1 MTYDFKESRPRSLG
15 TLMRRPSAA
24 LTGHS
29 APEEG
34 GRWMK
39 VRVALVGAALLMG
52 LGGNLL
58 RAVQLQI
65 FERDRFRDMAE
76 GQYLRQVEIPARRG
90 DIFDRKG
97 TPLGQSV
104 EVDSLWADPSMLPDR
119 AAAAKALG
127 ARLKEP
133 AAQLL
138 QRFERGRRF
147 AWIKRGARPE
157 EVAAVRDLKLPGVSV
172 VKEPRRFFPQREL
185 AAQVLGLVGV
195 EGRGLEGVELAFD
208 DELSGQSAQVPG
220 LRDARGRQ
228 VLTAGSVPAQE
239 RQGASVTLTIDGNLE
254 HMAERAL
261 ERAVADSRAVSGM
274 AVVLDPRTGEL
285 LALANSPR
293 FNPNTPQGAGG
304 AHAMRNRAALDT
316 FEPGSTM
323 KAFTVAAALEEKA
336 IKPADVFFCENGAWD
351 VGRDTIN
358 DTHSWGWLGPAKILQ
373 VSSNIGSAKIA
384 QALGRERFV
393 EYLQRFGFSE
403 RVGLGLP
410 GEGKGVIPYPRAE
423 IAFANQAFGQ
433 GLTATAVQLA
443 AGYGALANGGALMR
457 PFLVSKVVDPDG
469 VVLLETRPME
479 VRRAVSPKTARAVVS
494 MLEGVVAEEGTA
506 PRARMEGYRVAGKT
520 GTAQK
525 ADPVARGYSD
535 KRIASFV
542 GVVPADAPRLV
553 IAVVI
558 DEPQTDK
565 YGGLSAA
572 PAFKEIAEGAMA
584 YLGVPPSHG
593 VPAPAPAAPVAVA
606 PVDPA
611 PAPPVR
617 EDVAAVPPLPPGAH
631 AVVVPDL
638 TGRVSRE
645 AVNRLLAASLE
656 PHLRGTGRVIG
667 QTPEPGSRVERGS
680 QVTVELQARP

>member
-1 MTYDFKESRPRSLG
+1 MTYDFKSSR
-15 TLMRRPSAA
+15 
-24 LTGHS
+24 

-34 GRWMK
+34 SRWMR

-52 LGGNLL
+52 LSGALL
-58 RAVQLQI
+58 RAVQLQV
-65 FERDRFRDMAE
+65 FERERFLELAE

-104 EVDSLWADPSMLPDR
+104 EVDSIWADPSLLPDR
-119 AAAAKALG
+119 AAAAKLLG

-133 AAQLL
+133 PAQVL
-138 QRFERGRRF
+138 QRLERGRRF
-147 AWIKRGARPE
+147 AWVKRHARPE
-157 EVAAVRDLKLPGVSV
+157 EVALALALKLPGVSV
-172 VKEPRRFFPQREL
+172 VKEPRRFYPQREL
-185 AAQVLGLVGV
+185 AAQVLGMVGH

-208 DELSGQSAQVPG
+208 DELSGQSAQLPL

-228 VLTAGSVPAQE
+228 VLTAGTAAAAAQE
-239 RQGASVTLTIDGNLE
+239 RQGAQVTLTIDGNLE
-254 HMAERAL
+254 HLAERAL
-261 ERAVADSRAVSGM
+261 ERAVSDSRAVSGM
-274 AVVLDPRTGEL
+274 VVVLDPRTGEL
-285 LALANSPR
+285 LALANAPR
-293 FNPNTPQGAGG
+293 FNPNTPRDAG

-316 FEPGSTM
+316 FEPGSTT
-323 KAFTVAAALEEKA
+323 KAFTVAAALEERA

-358 DTHSWGWLGPAKILQ
+358 DTHAWGWLSTGKVLQ
-373 VSSNIGSAKIA
+373 VSSNIGAAKIA

-393 EYLQRFGFSE
+393 EYLQRFGFGE

-410 GEGKGVIPYPRAE
+410 GEGKGVLPFPRAE
-423 IAFANQAFGQ
+423 IALANQAFGQ

-443 AGYGALANGGALMR
+443 AGYGALANGGVLMK

-479 VRRAVSPKTARAVVS
+479 VRRAVSARTARTVLS
-494 MLEGVVAEEGTA
+494 MLEGVVADEGTA

-535 KRIASFV
+535 KRIGSFV
-542 GVVPADAPRLV
+542 GVVPAEAPRLV
-553 IAVVI
+553 IAVII

-572 PAFKEIAEGAMA
+572 PAFKEIAEGAVA
-584 YLGVPPSHG
+584 YLGIPPSRG
-593 VPAPAPAAPVAVA
+593 PGTPTPTPTLAPPPAPVALA
-606 PVDPA
+606 PPPPA
-611 PAPPVR
+611 PEPARAAAP
-617 EDVAAVPPLPPGAH
+617 ELAAGAK
-631 AVVVPDL
+631 AVVVPDV

-645 AVNRLLAASLE
+645 AVHRLLAASLE
-656 PHLRGTGRVIG
+656 PHLIGSGRAIG
-667 QTPEPGSRVERGS
+667 QSPGAGSRVERGS
-680 QVTVELQARP
+680 QVVVELQARP

>member
-1 MTYDFKESRPRSLG
+1 MTYDFKESR
-15 TLMRRPSAA
+15 
-24 LTGHS
+24 

-39 VRVALVGAALLMG
+39 VRVALVGAALLLG
-52 LGGNLL
+52 LSGDLL

-119 AAAAKALG
+119 GAAAKALG

-133 AAQLL
+133 AAQIL

-147 AWIKRGARPE
+147 AWIKRGCRPE

-185 AAQVLGLVGV
+185 AAQVLGMVGV

-228 VLTAGSVPAQE
+228 VLTAGAAPAQE
-239 RQGASVTLTIDGNLE
+239 RQGAAVTLTIDGNLE

-261 ERAVADSRAVSGM
+261 ERAVVDSRAVSGM
-274 AVVLDPRTGEL
+274 VVILDPRTGEL
-285 LALANSPR
+285 LALANAPR
-293 FNPNTPQGAGG
+293 FNPNISQGAH
-304 AHAMRNRAALDT
+304 AQAMRNRAALDT

-323 KAFTVAAALEEKA
+323 KAFTVAAALEERA
-336 IKPADVFFCENGAWD
+336 IKPADTFFCENGAWE
-351 VGRDTIN
+351 VGRDTVN
-358 DTHSWGWLGPAKILQ
+358 DTHSWGWLTPGKILA
-373 VSSNIGSAKIA
+373 VSSNIGAAKIA
-384 QALGRERFV
+384 QALGREKLVDSF
-393 EYLQRFGFSE
+393 QRFGFGE

-410 GEGKGVIPYPRAE
+410 GEGKGVIPFPRAE
-423 IAFANQAFGQ
+423 IALANQAFGQ

-479 VRRAVSPKTARAVVS
+479 VRRAVSPKTARTVLS
-494 MLEGVVAEEGTA
+494 MLEGVVADGGTA
-506 PRARMEGYRVAGKT
+506 PKGRMEGYQVAGKT

-542 GVVPADAPRLV
+542 GVVPSEAPRLV

-584 YLGVPPSHG
+584 YLGVPPSRA
-593 VPAPAPAAPVAVA
+593 VPAPAPVAVA
-606 PVDPA
+606 MAEPA
-611 PAPPVR
+611 PVTPPARDEVVEPAAPP
-617 EDVAAVPPLPPGAH
+617 PPGAH

-656 PHLRGTGRVIG
+656 PHLRGAGRVIG

>member
-1 MTYDFKESRPRSLG
+1 MTYDFKESR
-15 TLMRRPSAA
+15 
-24 LTGHS
+24 

-34 GRWMK
+34 GGGRWMR
-39 VRVALVGAALLMG
+39 VRVALVGAVLLMG
-52 LGGNLL
+52 LSGDLL
-58 RAVQLQI
+58 RAVQLQV
-65 FERDRFRDMAE
+65 FERSRFLDMAE

-119 AAAAKALG
+119 AAAAKLLG

-138 QRFERGRRF
+138 QRFERGKRF

-157 EVAAVRDLKLPGVSV
+157 EVAAVRDLKLPGVLV
-172 VKEPRRFFPQREL
+172 VKEPRRFYPQREL
-185 AAQVLGLVGV
+185 AAQVLGMVGV
-195 EGRGLEGVELAFD
+195 DGRGLEGVELAFD
-208 DELSGQSAQVPG
+208 DELTGQSAQVPG

-228 VLTAGSVPAQE
+228 VLTAGAAPAQE
-239 RQGASVTLTIDGNLE
+239 RQGASVTLTLDGNLE
-254 HMAERAL
+254 HLAERAL

-274 AVVLDPRTGEL
+274 VVVLDPRTGEL

-293 FNPNTPQGAGG
+293 FNPNTPKD
-304 AHAMRNRAALDT
+304 AHAQAMRDRAALDT

-323 KAFTVAAALEEKA
+323 KAFTVAAALEERA
-336 IKPADVFFCENGAWD
+336 IKPADAFFCENGAWD

-358 DTHSWGWLGPAKILQ
+358 DTHPWGWLSTGKILQ

-393 EYLQRFGFSE
+393 EYLQRFGFGE

-410 GEGKGVIPYPRAE
+410 GEGKGVLPFPRAE
-423 IAFANQAFGQ
+423 IALANQAFGQ

-469 VVLLETRPME
+469 VVLLESRPVE
-479 VRRAVSPKTARAVVS
+479 VRRAVSPKTARTVLA
-494 MLEGVVAEEGTA
+494 MLEGVVADEGTA
-506 PRARMEGYRVAGKT
+506 PKARMPGYRVAGKT

-572 PAFKEIAEGAMA
+572 PAFKEIADGAMA
-584 YLGVPPSHG
+584 YLGVPSH
-593 VPAPAPAAPVAVA
+593 PVAMAAVN
-606 PVDPA
+606 PE
-611 PAPPVR
+611 PAPPPQAAPPPPAARTV
-617 EDVAAVPPLPPGAH
+617 VAEAPLPAGAN
-631 AVVVPDL
+631 AVLVPDL

-656 PHLRGTGRVIG
+656 PHLRGTGRVVG

-680 QVTVELQARP
+680 QVTVDLQARP

>member
-1 MTYDFKESRPRSLG
+1 MTYDFKQSR
-15 TLMRRPSAA
+15 
-24 LTGHS
+24 

-34 GRWMK
+34 SRWMR
-39 VRVALVGAALLMG
+39 VRVALVGAALLLG
-52 LGGNLL
+52 LGGDLL
-58 RAVQLQI
+58 RAIQLQV
-65 FERDRFRDMAE
+65 FERARFLDMAE

-104 EVDSLWADPSMLPDR
+104 EVDSLWADPSRLPDR
-119 AAAAKALG
+119 AAAAKLLG
-127 ARLKEP
+127 ARLKESP
-133 AAQLL
+133 AQLL
-138 QRFERGRRF
+138 QRFERGKRF
-147 AWIKRGARPE
+147 AWVKRHARPE
-157 EVAAVRDLKLPGVSV
+157 EVAAVKELKLPGVSAV
-172 VKEPRRFFPQREL
+172 REPRRFYPQREL
-185 AAQVLGLVGV
+185 AAQVLGMVGV

-208 DELSGQSAQVPG
+208 DELSGQAAQLPG

-228 VLTAGSVPAQE
+228 VLTAGSASTAME
-239 RQGASVTLTIDGNLE
+239 RQGAQVTLTIDGNLE
-254 HMAERAL
+254 HLAERAL
-261 ERAVADSRAVSGM
+261 EKAVADSRAVSGM
-274 AVVLDPRTGEL
+274 VVVLDPRTGEL

-293 FNPNTPQGAGG
+293 FNPNTP
-304 AHAMRNRAALDT
+304 AHASAHSMRNRAALDT
-316 FEPGSTM
+316 FEPGSTL
-323 KAFTVAAALEEKA
+323 KAFTVAAALEERA

-358 DTHSWGWLGPAKILQ
+358 DTHPYGWLNVGKVLQ

-393 EYLQRFGFSE
+393 DHLQRFGFGE

-410 GEGKGVIPYPRAE
+410 GEGKGVLPFPRAE

-443 AGYGALANGGALMR
+443 AGFGALANGGVLMK

-469 VVLLETRPME
+469 VVLLETRPMQ
-479 VRRAVSPKTARAVVS
+479 VRRAVSARTAATVLS
-494 MLEGVVAEEGTA
+494 MLEGVVEDEGTA
-506 PRARMEGYRVAGKT
+506 PRARMDGYRVAGKT

-535 KRIASFV
+535 KRISSFI
-542 GVVPADAPRLV
+542 GVVPAEAPRLV

-572 PAFKEIAEGAMA
+572 PAFKEIAEGALA
-584 YLGVPPSHG
+584 YLGVPPSRAVAHRPP
-593 VPAPAPAAPVAVA
+593 PAPVAPAAVALAAA
-606 PVDPA
+606 PEA
-611 PAPPVR
+611 PAGPERAP
-617 EDVAAVPPLPPGAH
+617 EELAAAGIKL
-631 AVVVPDL
+631 VVVPDV

-645 AVNRLLAASLE
+645 AVSRLLAASLE
-656 PHLRGTGRVIG
+656 PHLRGSGRAIG
-667 QTPEPGSRVERGS
+667 QSPGPGSRVERGS

>member
-1 MTYDFKESRPRSLG
+1 MTYDFKESRV
-15 TLMRRPSAA
+15 
-24 LTGHS
+24 
-29 APEEG
+29 PEEG

-39 VRVALVGAALLMG
+39 VRVALVGAALLLG
-52 LGGNLL
+52 LGGDLL

-104 EVDSLWADPSMLPDR
+104 EVDSLWADPSLLPDR

-127 ARLKEP
+127 GKLKEP

-138 QRFERGRRF
+138 QRFERGKRF

-185 AAQVLGLVGV
+185 AAQVLGMVGV

-228 VLTAGSVPAQE
+228 VLTAGAAPAQD

-274 AVVLDPRTGEL
+274 VVILDPRSGEL
-285 LALANSPR
+285 LALANAPR
-293 FNPNTPQGAGG
+293 FNPNTPQA
-304 AHAMRNRAALDT
+304 AHGQAMRNRAALDT

-336 IKPADVFFCENGAWD
+336 VKPADAFFCENGAWE

-358 DTHSWGWLGPAKILQ
+358 DTHSWGWLNPGKILA
-373 VSSNIGSAKIA
+373 VSSNIGAAKIA
-384 QALGRERFV
+384 QQLGRDRFV
-393 EYLQRFGFSE
+393 EYLQRFGFGE

-423 IAFANQAFGQ
+423 IALANQAFGQ

-479 VRRAVSPKTARAVVS
+479 VRRAVSPKTARTVLS
-494 MLEGVVAEEGTA
+494 MLEGVVADDGTA
-506 PRARMEGYRVAGKT
+506 PRARMAGYQVAGKT

-542 GVVPADAPRLV
+542 GVVPSDAPRLV

-584 YLGVPPSHG
+584 YLGVPPSRG
-593 VPAPAPAAPVAVA
+593 GPAPAPVAVA
-606 PVDPA
+606 A
-611 PAPPVR
+611 AEPAPPPPPTR
-617 EDVAAVPPLPPGAH
+617 EDVVDPTPLPPGAH

>member
-1 MTYDFKESRPRSLG
+1 MTYDFKGSR
-15 TLMRRPSAA
+15 
-24 LTGHS
+24 

-34 GRWMK
+34 SRWMR

-52 LGGNLL
+52 LSGDLL
-58 RAVQLQI
+58 RAIQLQV
-65 FERDRFRDMAE
+65 FERARFLDMAE

-90 DIFDRKG
+90 DVFDRKG

-104 EVDSLWADPSMLPDR
+104 EVDSLWADPSLLPDR
-119 AAAAKALG
+119 AAAARALG

-133 AAQLL
+133 AAQIL
-138 QRFERGRRF
+138 QRFERGKRF
-147 AWIKRGARPE
+147 AWLKRHARPE
-157 EVAAVRDLKLPGVSV
+157 EVAQVKDLKLPGVAV
-172 VKEPRRFFPQREL
+172 VKEPRRFYPQREL
-185 AAQVLGLVGV
+185 AAQVLGMVGV

-208 DELSGQSAQVPG
+208 DELSGTPAQVAG
-220 LRDARGRQ
+220 LRDARGRH
-228 VLTAGSVPAQE
+228 VLTAGATDAQE
-239 RQGASVTLTIDGNLE
+239 RQGARVELTLDGNLQ
-254 HMAERAL
+254 HLAERAL

-274 AVVLDPRTGEL
+274 AVVMDPRSGEL

-293 FNPNTPQGAGG
+293 FNPNTPQD
-304 AHAMRNRAALDT
+304 AHAQAMRNRAALDT

-323 KAFTVAAALEEKA
+323 KAFTVAAALEERA
-336 IKPADVFFCENGAWD
+336 IKPESIFFCENGAWD

-358 DTHSWGWLGPAKILQ
+358 DTHSWGWLPPAKILQ
-373 VSSNIGSAKIA
+373 VSSNIGAAKIA

-393 EYLQRFGFSE
+393 EYLQRFGFGE

-410 GEGKGVIPYPRAE
+410 GEGKGALPFPRAE
-423 IAFANQAFGQ
+423 ISLANQAFGQ

-443 AGYGALANGGALMR
+443 AGYGALANGGMLMK

-469 VVLLETRPME
+469 VVLLETRPVE
-479 VRRAVSPKTARAVVS
+479 VRRAVSAKTARTVLS
-494 MLEGVVAEEGTA
+494 MLEGVVADEGTA

-535 KRIASFV
+535 KRIASFI
-542 GVVPADAPRLV
+542 GVVPSDAPRLV
-553 IAVVI
+553 IEVVI

-584 YLGVPPSHG
+584 YLGVPPSRG
-593 VPAPAPAAPVAVA
+593 AALAAAVPAPALA
-606 PVDPA
+606 
-611 PAPPVR
+611 APPVPLAPPPPAQPPVSV
-617 EDVAAVPPLPPGAH
+617 VAQVGPPDPH
-631 AVVVPDL
+631 SVVVPDV

-645 AVNRLLAASLE
+645 AVTRLLAASLE
-656 PHLRGTGRVIG
+656 PHLRGSGRVIG

-680 QVTVELQARP
+680 QVSVELAARP

>member
-1 MTYDFKESRPRSLG
+1 MTYDFKQSRP
-15 TLMRRPSAA
+15 
-24 LTGHS
+24 
-29 APEEG
+29 PEEG

-52 LGGNLL
+52 LSGDLL

-104 EVDSLWADPSMLPDR
+104 EVDSLWADPSLLPDR
-119 AAAAKALG
+119 AGAARALG

-133 AAQLL
+133 AAQIL
-138 QRFERGRRF
+138 QRFERGKRF

-185 AAQVLGLVGV
+185 AAQVLGMVGV

-228 VLTAGSVPAQE
+228 VLTAGAAPAQE
-239 RQGASVTLTIDGNLE
+239 RQGAAVTLTIDGNLE

-261 ERAVADSRAVSGM
+261 ERAVVDSRAVSGM
-274 AVVLDPRTGEL
+274 AVVLDPRSGEL
-285 LALANSPR
+285 LALANAPR
-293 FNPNTPQGAGG
+293 FNPNTPQA
-304 AHAMRNRAALDT
+304 AHAQAMRNRAALDT

-323 KAFTVAAALEEKA
+323 KAFTVAAALEERA
-336 IKPADVFFCENGAWD
+336 VKPSDAFFCENGAWE

-358 DTHSWGWLGPAKILQ
+358 DTHSWGWLNPGKILA
-373 VSSNIGSAKIA
+373 VSSNIGAAKIA

-393 EYLQRFGFSE
+393 EYLQRFGFGE

-423 IAFANQAFGQ
+423 IALANQAFGQ

-443 AGYGALANGGALMR
+443 AGYGALANGGALMK

-479 VRRAVSPKTARAVVS
+479 VRRAVSPKTARTVLS
-494 MLEGVVAEEGTA
+494 MLEGVVADDGTA
-506 PRARMEGYRVAGKT
+506 PKARMEGYQVAGKT

-553 IAVVI
+553 VAVVI

-584 YLGVPPSHG
+584 YLGVPPSRP
-593 VPAPAPAAPVAVA
+593 VAPPAPLAAAAAEPPPLQVPSA
-606 PVDPA
+606 A
-611 PAPPVR
+611 PAPPP
-617 EDVAAVPPLPPGAH
+617 DLNDDVPPAALQPGAR